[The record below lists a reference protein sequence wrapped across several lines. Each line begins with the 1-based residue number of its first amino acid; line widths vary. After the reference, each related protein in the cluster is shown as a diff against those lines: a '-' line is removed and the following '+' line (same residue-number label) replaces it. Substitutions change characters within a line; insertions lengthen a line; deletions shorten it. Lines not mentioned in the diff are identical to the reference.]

1 MEPFL
6 LEVKSHIPALT
17 KKVSINGDGFFYKG
31 KFGGE
36 VAIPYNELSAF
47 KYGIFWIRLDLTFG
61 REYRIHIK
69 GKNNEVVKLA
79 YRSFFGKG
87 VGQAHESYS
96 ATLQALY
103 QFRFKD
109 VIDDFLNDF
118 KEGHELRIENVSID
132 DSGLTISN
140 KPFGKPSF
148 IAWEDVRTHD
158 YATYFC
164 IFSAIDPARLNYRF
178 SYLED
183 WNSAVIYSVV
193 RTILSNKGIESY
205 D

>member
-1 MEPFL
+1 MEPFV

-31 KFGGE
+31 KFGRE
-36 VAIPYNELSAF
+36 VAIPYNEISAF

-61 REYRIHIK
+61 REYRIYIK
-69 GKNNEVVKLA
+69 GKNDEVVKLA

-87 VGQAHESYS
+87 VGQAHENYS
-96 ATLQALY
+96 ATLQALH

-109 VIDDFLNDF
+109 VIDDFLNNF
-118 KEGHELRIENVSID
+118 REGYELRIGNVSID
-132 DSGLTISN
+132 DSGLTVSN
-140 KPFGKPSF
+140 KPFVKPSH
-148 IAWEDVRTHD
+148 IPWENVRTRD
-158 YATYFC
+158 YTTYFC
-164 IFSAIDPARLNYRF
+164 IFSEADAARQNYSF

-205 D
+205 E